1 MTLLFKSIIK
11 LFEPHHANLDSRL
24 WIQKIILKKNIN
36 KLSNSNKF

>member
-11 LFEPHHANLDSRL
+11 LFEPGHTNLDSRL
-24 WIQKIILKKNIN
+24 WVQKVILKKHIN